1 MLSLAINSYSGLVT
15 VRFVR
20 KDVKVA
26 SSRKKKMHNSG
37 QTKINIRICFQCNQ
51 VITII
56 DRKPIS
62 KQRRHTHKILQS
74 ENQTSSFPLI
84 ADKTRDELE
93 YTDVFIDYLLIQSF
107 KLITIVIILLI
118 RFDTL
123 NI

>member
-20 KDVKVA
+20 KYVNVA
-26 SSRKKKMHNSG
+26 SYRKKKMHNSG
-37 QTKINIRICFQCNQ
+37 QTKISILICFQCNQ

-93 YTDVFIDYLLIQSF
+93 YTDVFIDYLLIKSFNLKF

-118 RFDTL
+118 R
-123 NI
+123 